1 MIKIINSI
9 KVANINPQIEI
20 NRLKRFRSG
29 KVEQLVA
36 VVDKVQKK
44 TRKALVVNLLQI
56 PEIQAASSFL
66 EMEEQQSNKNSQKT
80 SPNKKLII
88 KIKKYKV
95 EKNLSQKPQ
104 IWLKIKL
111 FRMVLATRMLTS
123 VE

>member
-80 SPNKKLII
+80 SPNKKIII
-88 KIKKYKV
+88 KIKKYKA

-104 IWLKIKL
+104 I
-111 FRMVLATRMLTS
+111 
-123 VE
+123 